1 MSTPQTYDQ
10 KMAATAFSAVK
21 ARPPSDEY
29 RSFAKSFPGLIH
41 TCGLMQA
48 AAFALA
54 DDKKKSVLEDTVK
67 VLAALTGEPLG
78 TDKYVEKWRGADALE
93 YIRASRF
100 ALRAASWIKRQ
111 ADALIPA
118 PQDQREEV

>member
-1 MSTPQTYDQ
+1 MPTPQTYDQ
-10 KMAATAFSAVK
+10 KMAAAAFSAVK
-21 ARPPSDEY
+21 ARGKNDEY

-67 VLAALTGEPLG
+67 VLAALTGEHF
-78 TDKYVEKWRGADALE
+78 DAEQYVAKWRGADVLKYMRE
-93 YIRASRF
+93 SRF

-111 ADALIPA
+111 ADAL
-118 PQDQREEV
+118 DS